1 MRWSTADL
9 LDLIALREELG
20 GHVERCRRDD
30 AELGRERAWGSEGNE
45 QGREGKGA
53 LGLAGGSRMLLSVS
67 GHRRMVDTGEIHAWT
82 VARGRT
88 APWPLPHVER

>member
-1 MRWSTADL
+1 MVNGVGAATLS
-9 LDLIALREELG
+9 E
-20 GHVERCRRDD
+20 
-30 AELGRERAWGSEGNE
+30 REREREREREGAWWREGNE
-45 QGREGKGA
+45 RGREGNGA